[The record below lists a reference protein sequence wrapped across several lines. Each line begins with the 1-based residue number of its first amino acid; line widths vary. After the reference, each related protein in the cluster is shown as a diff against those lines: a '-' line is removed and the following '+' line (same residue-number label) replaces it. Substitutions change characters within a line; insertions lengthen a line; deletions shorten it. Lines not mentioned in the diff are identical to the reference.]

1 LEQAQHTGI
10 CLPSSVFEP
19 GLEFIAGM
27 GQKNSIFDMKLKAK
41 EWQWELGREAKHLD
55 KEIAKIQKDEVKLQD
70 QIRLQAEKGNVEAV
84 QLLAKSVVK
93 TRKAVQRLEKTK
105 ASMEAVKLQLTT
117 HMASI
122 STSASI
128 RLSSDIMRKM
138 NNIARIPEIS
148 ETMKDMRMQM
158 AQCADAED
166 SIEEAL
172 REDGE
177 EYEAATE
184 VQKVL
189 EEMALDQLGP
199 LSRAAA
205 VPSAAAKVQAPE
217 PEKEAPQRQLIAV
230 GETAEPAK
238 PQVPPPQAPQAPPP
252 PPPPPAPA
260 GYAGAPAHV
269 LPAAAAGAAAGDDDF
284 LKRLEAAS
292 GAPTAPAPG
301 TASSPTGGNS
311 AGGGSS
317 ADDDLMKRLEMLKK
331 P

>member
-1 LEQAQHTGI
+1 
-10 CLPSSVFEP
+10 
-19 GLEFIAGM
+19 M

-55 KEIAKIQKDEVKLQD
+55 KEIAKIQKDEAKLQD

-138 NNIARIPEIS
+138 NTIARIPEIS

-205 VPSAAAKVQAPE
+205 VPSTAAKVQAPE

-230 GETAEPAK
+230 GESAEPAK

-260 GYAGAPAHV
+260 GYAGAPAPV
-269 LPAAAAGAAAGDDDF
+269 LPAAPAGAPAGAAAGAAAGDDDF

-317 ADDDLMKRLEMLKK
+317 ADDDLMKRLELLKK

>member
-1 LEQAQHTGI
+1 
-10 CLPSSVFEP
+10 
-19 GLEFIAGM
+19 
-27 GQKNSIFDMKLKAK
+27 
-41 EWQWELGREAKHLD
+41 
-55 KEIAKIQKDEVKLQD
+55 
-70 QIRLQAEKGNVEAV
+70 
-84 QLLAKSVVK
+84 
-93 TRKAVQRLEKTK
+93 
-105 ASMEAVKLQLTT
+105 MEAVKLQLTT

-230 GETAEPAK
+230 GA
-238 PQVPPPQAPQAPPP
+238 
-252 PPPPPAPA
+252 
-260 GYAGAPAHV
+260 
-269 LPAAAAGAAAGDDDF
+269 
-284 LKRLEAAS
+284 R
-292 GAPTAPAPG
+292 
-301 TASSPTGGNS
+301 
-311 AGGGSS
+311 
-317 ADDDLMKRLEMLKK
+317 R
-331 P
+331 